1 MGSNQGKK
9 VQVQWDNLCFVCEE
23 EGKQTV
29 YVDEFLGWMCAEDL
43 RDLCNMR
50 LKYALQDGYVQKEK
64 ESDCV

>member
-1 MGSNQGKK
+1 MGSNRGKK
-9 VQVQWDNLCFVCEE
+9 VQVQQDDLCFVCEE

-50 LKYALQDGYVQKEK
+50 LKYALRGGYVQKE
-64 ESDCV
+64 SDCV